1 MLALAPVFGV
11 AGLGLLI
18 TILVVVIIIALL
30 IRLL

>member
-1 MLALAPVFGV
+1 MLALVPFAV
-11 AGLGLLI
+11 AGLGLLV

>member
-1 MLALAPVFGV
+1 MLALVPFAV

-18 TILVVVIIIALL
+18 TILVVVIIVALL